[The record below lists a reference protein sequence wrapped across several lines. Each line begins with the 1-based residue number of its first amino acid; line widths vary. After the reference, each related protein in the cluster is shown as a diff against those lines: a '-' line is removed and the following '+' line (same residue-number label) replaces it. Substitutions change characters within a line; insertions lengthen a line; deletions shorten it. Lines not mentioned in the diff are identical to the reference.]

1 VEITINSMIKIRR
14 PDPTLKDILVE
25 KLTHKNPKFLDAEKM
40 GKSTRK
46 IDEFIH
52 FFKFDGAG
60 SLYVPRGVRELV
72 LSLVTQLGQTA
83 KVIDERTFKPITSSY
98 IDSSAIQY
106 RPYQFPAINQLF
118 EADPEGVLVAPAG
131 SGKTVMGLSFIPITQ
146 QPTLWLTH
154 TDRLFKQCYERSE
167 QFLPGITGDQ
177 IGFIGGGK
185 WDVGSVLT
193 IGMIPTLVR
202 NLPRL
207 AELQNYFGL
216 VITDECHH
224 VPATTFHKVITLL
237 NPYYMYGL
245 TATPYRRDGLE
256 QLMFQC
262 IGPIRATIDKK
273 DVVKS
278 KGIVLPTVIYCGVN
292 YGPLVNISNIPT
304 IFNEFIVFNEERNY
318 RIKRDVLAEA
328 YKNNFCIVVSGRKN
342 HCELLYKQ
350 IKAEWP
356 ATGIATGKYSKKKID
371 EQVANFNDKQITV
384 LVTTPELLGEGF
396 DVDFLNRLFIT
407 TPFRTEQ
414 RLEQLVGR
422 VQRFHPDKKDARV
435 YDYVD
440 ENIGV
445 LQNQFFSKHSNCRT
459 NVYNRLGLKMIDY
472 GELIV

>member
-1 VEITINSMIKIRR
+1 MEITINSMIKIKH

-46 IDEFIH
+46 IEEFIN

-60 SLYVPRGVRELV
+60 NLYVPRGIRESV
-72 LSLVTQLGQTA
+72 LSLTKQLGINS
-83 KVIDERTFKPITSSY
+83 KVIDERTFKPVTSAY
-98 IDSSAIQY
+98 IDGNSIQY

-118 EADPEGVLVAPAG
+118 GADPEGVLVAPAG

-154 TDRLFKQCYERSE
+154 TDRLFKQCYERCE
-167 QFLPGITGDQ
+167 QFLPGITSSQ
-177 IGFIGGGK
+177 IGSIGGGK
-185 WDVGSVLT
+185 WDVGEVLT
-193 IGMIPTLVR
+193 IGMVPTLVR
-202 NLPRL
+202 NLSKL
-207 AELQNYFGL
+207 AELQDQFGL
-216 VITDECHH
+216 VIVDECHH
-224 VPATTFHKVITLL
+224 VPATTFHKVLTLL
-237 NPYYMYGL
+237 NPYYIYGL

-278 KGIVLPTVIYCGVN
+278 KGIVLPTLVYCGIN

-304 IFNEFIVFNEERNY
+304 IFNEFLIFNEERNY

-328 YKNNFCIVVSGRKN
+328 IAGNFCIVVSGRKS
-342 HCELLYKQ
+342 HCELLYRQ
-350 IKAEWP
+350 IKDGWS
-356 ATGIATGKYSKKKID
+356 ATGIATGKYSKKNID
-371 EQVANFNDKQITV
+371 EQVEKFNNKQITV

-422 VQRFHPDKKDARV
+422 VQRFHPDKKDAKV

-445 LQNQFFSKHSNCRT
+445 LQNQFFSKYSNCRY
-459 NVYNRLGLKMIDY
+459 NVYKKLGLKMIDY
-472 GELIV
+472 GDLTV